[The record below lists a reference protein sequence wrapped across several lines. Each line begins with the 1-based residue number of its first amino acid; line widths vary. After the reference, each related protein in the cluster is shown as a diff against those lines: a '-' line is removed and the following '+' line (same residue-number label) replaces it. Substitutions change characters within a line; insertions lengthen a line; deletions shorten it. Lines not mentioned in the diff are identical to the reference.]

1 MEMFTQTIAYGVLV
15 GAMYGLITLGLGL
28 LMGVMKF
35 LNVAH
40 GTFIVLGGYVC
51 YWLFTRYGLN
61 PYLSTPLVI
70 VVMFLIGL
78 VVYKITL
85 SPLLKLPSVGNRL
98 NSSMLITFG
107 IIYVV
112 DNLMTIFWKPDV
124 RSIVAP
130 FTGRSIEFFGTRL
143 SVTGLCGFAVA
154 IVVAV
159 ALYFILG
166 QTQFGKHVR
175 AATQDAEAASLCG
188 VNVHRTYLISS
199 GIAIALAGVA
209 GIIIV
214 SSYSISPN
222 GGLRWLLVA
231 FVVMILAGEGNIN
244 AIVPAGLI
252 LGLLEAIGVFIVGA
266 PYRQVVA
273 LVIFIVIL
281 IFRPQGLFRKRRFTY
296 G

>member
-1 MEMFTQTIAYGVLV
+1 
-15 GAMYGLITLGLGL
+15 
-28 LMGVMKF
+28 
-35 LNVAH
+35 
-40 GTFIVLGGYVC
+40 
-51 YWLFTRYGLN
+51 
-61 PYLSTPLVI
+61 
-70 VVMFLIGL
+70 
-78 VVYKITL
+78 
-85 SPLLKLPSVGNRL
+85 
-98 NSSMLITFG
+98 MLITFG

-130 FTGRSIEFFGTRL
+130 FTGRSIDVFGTKF
-143 SVTGLCGFAVA
+143 SVTGLCGLAVA
-154 IVVAV
+154 ILVAV
-159 ALYFILG
+159 ALYFVLG
-166 QTQFGKHVR
+166 RTHFGKHVR

-209 GIIIV
+209 GVIIV
-214 SSYSISPN
+214 SSYSINPN

-252 LGLLEAIGVFIVGA
+252 LGLLEAVGVFIVGA

-281 IFRPQGLFRKRRFTY
+281 IFRPQGLFRKRRLA
-296 G
+296 

>member
-1 MEMFTQTIAYGVLV
+1 MEIFTQTIAYGILV

-40 GTFIVLGGYVC
+40 GTFIVLGGYIS
-51 YWLFTRYGLN
+51 YWLFTLYGIN
-61 PYLSTPLVI
+61 PYVSIPLVI
-70 VVMFLIGL
+70 IPMFLIGL
-78 VVYKITL
+78 AVYKVTL
-85 SPLLKLPSVGNRL
+85 SPLLKLPSLGNRM

-107 IIYVV
+107 IA

-130 FTGRSIEFFGTRL
+130 FTGKSIELFGTKF
-143 SVTGLCGFAVA
+143 SVTGLWGFAVA
-154 IVVAV
+154 IVAAI
-159 ALYFILG
+159 ALYFGLSR
-166 QTQFGKHVR
+166 TRFGKRVR

-209 GIIIV
+209 GVIIV
-214 SSYSISPN
+214 SSYSINPN

-252 LGLLEAIGVFIVGA
+252 LGLLESIGVFIVGA
-266 PYRQVVA
+266 SYRQVVA

-281 IFRPQGLFRKRRFTY
+281 VFRPQGLFSKRRLTC
-296 G
+296 

>member
-1 MEMFTQTIAYGVLV
+1 MGMFTQTIAYGILV

-40 GTFIVLGGYVC
+40 GTFIVLGGYFS
-51 YWLFTRYGLN
+51 YWLFTLYGIN
-61 PYLSTPLVI
+61 PYLSIPLVI
-70 VVMFLIGL
+70 LVMFLIGL
-78 VVYKITL
+78 VIYKVTL
-85 SPLLKLPSVGNRL
+85 SPLLKLPSIGNRI

-124 RSIVAP
+124 RTIVAP
-130 FTGRSIEFFGTRL
+130 FTGRSIELFGTKL
-143 SVTGLCGFAVA
+143 SVTGLWGFAVA
-154 IVVAV
+154 VLVAI
-159 ALYFILG
+159 ALYVVLG
-166 QTQFGKHVR
+166 RTNFGKHVR
-175 AATQDAEAASLCG
+175 AATQDSEAASLCG
-188 VNVHRTYLISS
+188 INVHRTYLIST

-209 GIIIV
+209 GVIIV

-222 GGLRWLLVA
+222 SGLRWLLVA

-252 LGLLEAIGVFIVGA
+252 LGLLEAIGVFIMGA
-266 PYRQVVA
+266 SYRQVVA
-273 LVIFIVIL
+273 LFIFIVIL
-281 IFRPQGLFRKRRFTY
+281 IFRPQGLFTRRRFTY
-296 G
+296 

>member
-1 MEMFTQTIAYGVLV
+1 MEMFIQTMAYGILV

-40 GTFIVLGGYVC
+40 GTFIVLGGYIS
-51 YWLFTRYGLN
+51 YWVFARYGVN
-61 PYLSTPLVI
+61 PYLSIPLVI
-70 VVMFLIGL
+70 VVMFFIGL
-78 VVYKITL
+78 VVYKVTF
-85 SPLLKLPSVGNRL
+85 SPLLKLPSIGNRL

-130 FTGRSIEFFGTRL
+130 FTGRSMELFGTKF
-143 SVTGLCGFAVA
+143 SITGLCGFAVA
-154 IVVAV
+154 IAVAV
-159 ALYFILG
+159 ALYFVLG
-166 QTQFGKHVR
+166 RTQFGKHVR

-188 VNVHRTYLISS
+188 VDVHRTYLISS

-209 GIIIV
+209 GVIIV

-252 LGLLEAIGVFIVGA
+252 LGLLEAVGVFIVGA

-281 IFRPQGLFRKRRFTY
+281 IFRPQGLFRKRRLTY

>member
-1 MEMFTQTIAYGVLV
+1 MGMFTQTIAYGILV

-40 GTFIVLGGYVC
+40 GTFIVLGGYVS

-61 PYLSTPLVI
+61 PYLSIPLVI

-78 VVYKITL
+78 LVYKVTL
-85 SPLLKLPSVGNRL
+85 SPLLKLPSLGNRL

-107 IIYVV
+107 IIYVM

-130 FTGRSIEFFGTRL
+130 FTGRSMEFFGIKL
-143 SVTGLCGFAVA
+143 SVTGLCGFGIA

-159 ALYFILG
+159 AIYFVLG
-166 QTQFGKHVR
+166 RTQFGKHVR

-209 GIIIV
+209 GVIIV

-222 GGLRWLLVA
+222 SGLRWLLVA
-231 FVVMILAGEGNIN
+231 FVVMILAGEGNIH

-252 LGLLEAIGVFIVGA
+252 LGLLEAVGVFIVGA

-273 LVIFIVIL
+273 LVVFIVIL
-281 IFRPQGLFRKRRFTY
+281 IFRPQGLFGKRRLTY

>member
-1 MEMFTQTIAYGVLV
+1 MGIFTQTIAYGLLV

-40 GTFIVLGGYVC
+40 GTFIVLGGYIS
-51 YWLFTRYGLN
+51 YWCFTHYGVN
-61 PYLSTPLVI
+61 PYLSIPLVI
-70 VVMFLIGL
+70 VLMFLIGMG
-78 VVYKITL
+78 VYKVTL
-85 SPLLKLPSVGNRL
+85 SPLLKLPNIGNRI

-130 FTGRSIEFFGTRL
+130 FTGKSIEYLGTKF
-143 SVTGLCGFAVA
+143 SVTGLCGFVVA
-154 IVVAV
+154 ILVAV
-159 ALYFILG
+159 VLYFVLSR
-166 QTQFGKHVR
+166 TSFGKHVR
-175 AATQDAEAASLCG
+175 AATQDAEAAGLCG
-188 VNVHRTYLISS
+188 INVQRTYLISS

-209 GIIIV
+209 GVIIV

-231 FVVMILAGEGNIN
+231 FVVMILAGEGNMN
-244 AIVPAGLI
+244 AIVPAGI
-252 LGLLEAIGVFIVGA
+252 VLGLLESIGVFIVGA
-266 PYRQVVA
+266 SYRQVVA

-281 IFRPQGLFRKRRFTY
+281 IFRPQGLFTKRRLSY
-296 G
+296 